1 MLLECN
7 SLNFS
12 YFYLSATWF
21 SILFFPPEGADER
34 YFSLSMLLKVSLRGG
49 LVAQLVKHL
58 TLDLSSGLD
67 LSVVSSSPALSST
80 LGVQPT

>member
-1 MLLECN
+1 MLLECS
-7 SLNFS
+7 SLSFS

-21 SILFFPPEGADER
+21 SIRFFPPEGDER
-34 YFSLSMLLKVSLRGG
+34 YLSLSMLLKVSLRGG